1 VKPVIVKK
9 MSWNMYESVK
19 NRVILYHHVPFHF
32 HTIGLNVAVP
42 INFFLFF
49 IFYFY
54 IFITKVDPM
63 TNEHC

>member
-1 VKPVIVKK
+1 
-9 MSWNMYESVK
+9 
-19 NRVILYHHVPFHF
+19 
-32 HTIGLNVAVP
+32 VAVP